1 MNSRFKLVV
10 VTSSTVLVVLLLLGA
25 VLGRSASPEDAYR
38 HLAVYT
44 EVLSRIKSEYVEE
57 PDIKN
62 VTLGAVNGMLEAI
75 DPFASYLNAEQYK
88 QYLKNQDSKK
98 AGVGLIL
105 SKKFGY
111 VGVVDVIPNTAASKA
126 GLTTG
131 DLIESIGGIAT
142 RDMPLAYAEM
152 LLVGDSGTS
161 VEVSV
166 LRIRKPDPQ
175 KISLMRGA
183 VKYPAVTTKLL
194 PDDVGLVQV
203 GSLETGKL
211 DEVTTAVRGLE
222 KQGAKKLI
230 LDLRNCAVGKTED
243 GAKLANLFIDKGLLT
258 YVVGQKVAREDSNAD
273 AAKAAFK
280 EPLVVMTNRGTAG
293 AAEIASAAFLDD
305 KRAELVGERTYGDAS
320 QRKAITMEDGAAV
333 ILSVAKY
340 YSPSG
345 KSIQD
350 VGVTPGVA
358 VNDAEVAPETD
369 EENPTPEVQPDKEKK
384 GDDAILKKAIEVI
397 TKGKAMASL
406 RTAQDDPLGL
416 NSQPST
422 PLHIPEPGNI
432 PEKQP
437 K

>member
-25 VLGRSASPEDAYR
+25 VMGRSASPEDAYR

-75 DPFASYLNAEQYK
+75 DPFASYLNADQYK
-88 QYLKNQDSKK
+88 QYLKNQSARK

-111 VGVVDVIPNTAASKA
+111 VGVVDVIPNTAAAKA

-142 RDMPLAYAEM
+142 RDMPLAFAEM
-152 LLVGDSGTS
+152 LLVGDPGTS
-161 VEVSV
+161 VEISV

-175 KISLMRGA
+175 KITLARGT
-183 VKYPAVTTKLL
+183 VKYPAVAAKML
-194 PDDVGLVQV
+194 PDEIGLVQV
-203 GSLETGKL
+203 GSLENGKL
-211 DEVTTAVRGLE
+211 EEVTTAVRGLE
-222 KQGAKKLI
+222 KQGLKKLI

-258 YVVGQKVAREDSNAD
+258 YLLGQKVAREDSNAD
-273 AAKAAFK
+273 ATKAVFK
-280 EPLVVMTNRGTAG
+280 EPMVVMTNRGTAG
-293 AAEIASAAFLDD
+293 AAEIAAAALLED
-305 KRAELVGERTYGDAS
+305 KRADVVGERTYGDAS

-350 VGVTPGVA
+350 TGVTPVVA
-358 VNDAEVAPETD
+358 VNEAEAAAEPD
-369 EENPTPEVQPDKEKK
+369 DDNATPDIQPQKK

-397 TKGKAMASL
+397 TKGK
-406 RTAQDDPLGL
+406 TAVAAAKTATNDPLGL
-416 NSQPST
+416 NTQPDT
-422 PLHIPEPGNI
+422 PLHIPE
-432 PEKQP
+432 KQP
-437 K
+437 Q

>member
-75 DPFASYLNAEQYK
+75 DPFASYLNADQYK

-98 AGVGLIL
+98 AGAGLNRC
-105 SKKFGY
+105 KKLGY
-111 VGVVDVIPNTAASKA
+111 VGVVDVIPNSAASKA

-211 DEVTTAVRGLE
+211 DEVTAAVRGLE
-222 KQGAKKLI
+222 KQG
-230 LDLRNCAVGKTED
+230 
-243 GAKLANLFIDKGLLT
+243 
-258 YVVGQKVAREDSNAD
+258 
-273 AAKAAFK
+273 
-280 EPLVVMTNRGTAG
+280 
-293 AAEIASAAFLDD
+293 
-305 KRAELVGERTYGDAS
+305 
-320 QRKAITMEDGAAV
+320 
-333 ILSVAKY
+333 
-340 YSPSG
+340 
-345 KSIQD
+345 
-350 VGVTPGVA
+350 
-358 VNDAEVAPETD
+358 
-369 EENPTPEVQPDKEKK
+369 
-384 GDDAILKKAIEVI
+384 
-397 TKGKAMASL
+397 
-406 RTAQDDPLGL
+406 
-416 NSQPST
+416 
-422 PLHIPEPGNI
+422 
-432 PEKQP
+432 
-437 K
+437 

>member
-75 DPFASYLNAEQYK
+75 DPFASYLNADQYK

-175 KISLMRGA
+175 KISLIRGA
-183 VKYPAVTTKLL
+183 VKYPAVSTKLL
-194 PDDVGLVQV
+194 PDDIGLVQV

-211 DEVTTAVRGLE
+211 DEVTAAVRGLE

-230 LDLRNCAVGKTED
+230 LDLRNCAVGKTDD

-293 AAEIASAAFLDD
+293 AAEIASAALLDD

-340 YSPSG
+340 YSPTG

-358 VNDAEVAPETD
+358 VNDAEVAPEPD
-369 EENPTPEVQPDKEKK
+369 EENPTPEAQPDKEKK

-397 TKGKAMASL
+397 TKGKAMAGL
-406 RTAQDDPLGL
+406 KPALDDPLGL
-416 NSQPST
+416 NTQPNT
-422 PLHIPEPGNI
+422 PLHIPE
-432 PEKQP
+432 KQP
-437 K
+437 Q

>member
-75 DPFASYLNAEQYK
+75 DPFASYLNADQYK

-111 VGVVDVIPNTAASKA
+111 VGVVDVIPNSAASKA

-183 VKYPAVTTKLL
+183 VKYPAVNTKLL

-211 DEVTTAVRGLE
+211 DEVTAAVRGLE

-293 AAEIASAAFLDD
+293 AAEIASAALLDD

-340 YSPSG
+340 YSPTG

-358 VNDAEVAPETD
+358 VNDAEVAPEPD
-369 EENPTPEVQPDKEKK
+369 EENPTPEAQPDKEKK

-397 TKGKAMASL
+397 TKGKAMAGL
-406 RTAQDDPLGL
+406 KPAADDPLGL
-416 NSQPST
+416 NTQPNT
-422 PLHIPEPGNI
+422 PLHIPE
-432 PEKQP
+432 KQP
-437 K
+437 Q

>member
-75 DPFASYLNAEQYK
+75 DPFASYLNADQYK

-211 DEVTTAVRGLE
+211 DEVTAAVRGLE

-258 YVVGQKVAREDSNAD
+258 YIVGQKVAREDSNAD

-293 AAEIASAAFLDD
+293 AAEIASAALLDD
-305 KRAELVGERTYGDAS
+305 KRAELVGERTYGDA
-320 QRKAITMEDGAAV
+320 
-333 ILSVAKY
+333 
-340 YSPSG
+340 
-345 KSIQD
+345 
-350 VGVTPGVA
+350 
-358 VNDAEVAPETD
+358 
-369 EENPTPEVQPDKEKK
+369 
-384 GDDAILKKAIEVI
+384 
-397 TKGKAMASL
+397 
-406 RTAQDDPLGL
+406 
-416 NSQPST
+416 
-422 PLHIPEPGNI
+422 
-432 PEKQP
+432 
-437 K
+437 